1 MEEEALG
8 ALSATTRLAAAA
20 GLTAAAVQV
29 AASSA
34 QAAQLVPGDGDAI
47 SWRNYVAGF
56 QGWGTGGI
64 SDGWEDVIFWDLI
77 G

>member
-56 QGWGTGGI
+56 QGGRDFIWRVGM
-64 SDGWEDVIFWDLI
+64 WKVFLDL

>member
-56 QGWGTGGI
+56 QGGPCGI
-64 SDGWEDVIFWDLI
+64 SYGELECGRFF
-77 G
+77 

>member
-1 MEEEALG
+1 M
-8 ALSATTRLAAAA
+8 SATTRLAAAA

-64 SDGWEDVIFWDLI
+64 SGDWEDVIFWDLM